1 MPTILEEVRGT
12 LSSPS
17 RRRWMLWRRKSLV
30 ERAGNMAGQV
40 GAATGE
46 LVERG
51 KEKIAGGKRRAEV
64 QPISGQWSGFAE
76 SQIGLSAERAAEA
89 AEAAAAAAERAA
101 GAIEYMGS
109 KMDLLASRGEMPAPI
124 QAPDGRYGLKVQQE
138 QEEEKQGKRTERRA
152 ARQKRRMAEEVAPPS
167 TSARWFPWALGLSLG
182 LLIGMIGVAYWQR
195 RRLQQFWG
203 QTSQR
208 AQHVT
213 EGIRQRIEASRGS
226 SLQATPSE
234 GATKISPGTPAF
246 TALGSSESETDIDQQ
261 ANGRVESTSQ

>member
-109 KMDLLASRGEMPAPI
+109 KMDLLAGRGEVPAPI
-124 QAPDGRYGLKVQQE
+124 QAPDGHSGLKVQQE
-138 QEEEKQGKRTERRA
+138 REEEKHGRRTERRA
-152 ARQKRRMAEEVAPPS
+152 SRQERRIAEEAAPPP

-182 LLIGMIGVAYWQR
+182 LLMGMIGVAYWQR
-195 RRLQQFWG
+195 HRLQQLWG

-213 EGIRQRIEASRGS
+213 EGIRQRLEASRS
-226 SLQATPSE
+226 ASPQTTPSE
-234 GATKISPGTPAF
+234 TVTKTSPGTPTF
-246 TALGSSESETDIDQQ
+246 TTFGSSESETDVDRQV
-261 ANGRVESTSQ
+261 NGRVESTSQ